1 MQLSTITGIIA
12 DMDGVLWRG
21 SQPLPGLADFFD
33 FLRAGGIP
41 FVLATN
47 NSSQTPQAYLH
58 KLSGMGVNGLA
69 ENQIITSGTATAD
82 YLQTAYPPGTPVHV
96 LGGDGLKQ
104 IIRQAGFP
112 PGQDEARVVVA
123 GVDFDLTYAK
133 LKHAC
138 ALVRAGADFIGTNA
152 DATFPLPDGL
162 APGAGSIL
170 AALATATG
178 RQPTIIGKPG
188 APMFQTALRRLGTAP
203 ENTLMIGD
211 RLNTDIEGARRTGL
225 KTALLLTG
233 VTTREELAASPI
245 QPDGVYDGLP
255 DLVAAWQRALAG
267 H

>member
-1 MQLSTITGIIA
+1 MNFRDIAGVIA

-21 SQPLPGLADFFD
+21 SQPLPGLAAFFD
-33 FLRAGGIP
+33 FLRGVGIP
-41 FVLATN
+41 IMLATN
-47 NSSQTPQAYLH
+47 NSSQTPYTYLQ
-58 KLSGMGVNGLA
+58 KLTGMGVNGVA
-69 ENQIITSGTATAD
+69 EDQIITSGTATAD
-82 YLQTAYPPGTPVHV
+82 YLQAAYPPGTPVHV

-112 PGQDEARVVVA
+112 SGQDEARVVVA

-170 AALATATG
+170 AAMATATG
-178 RQPTIIGKPG
+178 RQPTVIGKPG
-188 APMFQTALRRLGTAP
+188 APMFEMAMRRMGTAP

-211 RLNTDIEGARRTGL
+211 RLNTDIEGARRAGL
-225 KTALLLTG
+225 KAALLLTG

-245 QPDGVYDGLP
+245 QPDGVYNGLP
-255 DLVAAWQRALAG
+255 DLMAAWQRDRAG
-267 H
+267 R